1 MAKRIDLESCAGL
14 VIDVQEYFLKEIPAE
29 DRSRIETMT
38 AYFVNLLTYL
48 RIPILCTVE
57 RPFNKKGG
65 LPAAIEAG
73 LSRGSAIV
81 EKDFFDL
88 TAQPEALAALTA
100 FGRKQM
106 IIAGCETEVCVLQS
120 CLGLL
125 NLGYEV
131 FVIEDLL
138 FSAADDCSAAL
149 ERMKAEG
156 AIFLNFK
163 TLYHELLRAAS
174 GSLHR
179 KTLEASCGP
188 LPEQLVDP

>member
-1 MAKRIDLESCAGL
+1 MAKRLELESCAGL

-29 DRSRIETMT
+29 QRVRIETMT

-48 RIPILCTVE
+48 RIPILCTIE
-57 RPFNKKGG
+57 RPVAKKGG
-65 LPAAIEAG
+65 LPGVIEAG
-73 LSRGSAIV
+73 LSRGSSII

-88 TAQPEALAALTA
+88 TAQPEVLSALAA

-106 IIAGCETEVCVLQS
+106 IITGCETEVCVLQS

-138 FSAADDCSAAL
+138 FSGSEDCSAAL
-149 ERMKAEG
+149 SRMKAEG
-156 AIFLNFK
+156 VIFMNFK

-174 GSLHR
+174 GSPHR
-179 KTLEASCGP
+179 KTLEVSCGP
-188 LPEQLVDP
+188 LPAKLVDP